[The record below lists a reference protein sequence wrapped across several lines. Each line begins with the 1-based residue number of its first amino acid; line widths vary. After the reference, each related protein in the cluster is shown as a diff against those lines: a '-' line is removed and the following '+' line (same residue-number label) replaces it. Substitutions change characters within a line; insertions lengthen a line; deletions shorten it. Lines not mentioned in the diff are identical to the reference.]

1 MYFFLANLSFTDT
14 CFSCTITP
22 KVLLNI
28 HTQHYTISHIRCFVQ
43 MFFFMELTLLD
54 DFLLAVMAYDRYV
67 AICLPLHYT
76 TFMGPQCCLLLF
88 AAS

>member
-1 MYFFLANLSFTDT
+1 MPFVTSQ
-14 CFSCTITP
+14 
-22 KVLLNI
+22 VLTGVGRGGYRIPLG
-28 HTQHYTISHIRCFVQ
+28 SAL